1 MSLEGEVLAGDGRG
15 VSGMCR
21 WRRCG
26 RSKIKTSNTKKLLKP
41 KGKREKGNQR
51 EAGKIYKDMAG
62 WCGGGTLTSMT
73 ENESKFLQRV
83 FFFFLK
89 EREGERAILKSQ
101 DRSFHVPS

>member
-73 ENESKFLQRV
+73 ENE
-83 FFFFLK
+83 
-89 EREGERAILKSQ
+89 REGERAILKSQ